1 MSKSTRSLMDEI
13 DARPAVDNQ
22 QTFET
27 LWGILGEL
35 FEKVQ
40 ARFQLEPDAS
50 TADLQP
56 YEAID
61 GSGSGGYLST
71 FAGPDIDW
79 LVFSWVGNPKM
90 SFTNMHLTISLAP
103 KYEAPNLGLAFGT
116 TPDLFMYMDYVPRKD
131 LAANP
136 DYMDKYY
143 TELNEEHLRLHED
156 DGLTSFISRDMYMRV
171 TQTPASIC
179 FSAADNETNMQT
191 VRDTAHKM
199 LDQWLANVEKSAIQ
213 PAEQRAAQA
222 ERDELVRR
230 EIALRDPMNEMV
242 ERMYGPE
249 LSSKLVNALWGG
261 NRVLPRPE

>member
-1 MSKSTRSLMDEI
+1 MSKSTRSLIDEI

-22 QTFET
+22 KTFET

-35 FEKVQ
+35 FAKVSD
-40 ARFQLEPDAS
+40 RFELTADPS

-90 SFTNMHLTISLAP
+90 SFTNMHLTISLAS
-103 KYEAPNLGLAFGT
+103 KYDAPNLGLAFGT
-116 TPDLFMYMDYVPRKD
+116 TPDLFMYMDYVPRVD
-131 LAANP
+131 MTANP

-143 TELNEEHLRLHED
+143 SEINEEHLHLHDNSE
-156 DGLTSFISRDMYMRV
+156 LSTFISRDMYMRV

-179 FSAADNETNMQT
+179 FTAADSDESMTT
-191 VRDTAHKM
+191 LRESAHK
-199 LDQWLANVEKSAIQ
+199 LFDQWLANVEKSAIL
-213 PAEQRAAQA
+213 AEADRPAQA
-222 ERDELVRR
+222 ARDEFIRK

-242 ERMYGPE
+242 ERMYGKE

-261 NRVLPRPE
+261 ERQLARPE

>member
-1 MSKSTRSLMDEI
+1 MSKSTRSLIDEI
-13 DARPAVDNQ
+13 DARPSVDNQ

-35 FEKVQ
+35 FDKIA
-40 ARFQLEPDAS
+40 ARFELNPDAS

-90 SFTNMHLTISLAP
+90 SFTNMHLTISLAS

-116 TPDLFMYMDYVPRKD
+116 TPDLFMYMDYVPRVD

-136 DYMDKYY
+136 GYMDKYY
-143 TELNEEHLRLHED
+143 AEINEEHLRLHD
-156 DGLTSFISRDMYMRV
+156 NDGLSTFISRDLYMRV

-179 FSAADNETNMQT
+179 FTAPDSDENMGT
-191 VRDTAHKM
+191 IRETAHK
-199 LDQWLANVEKSAIQ
+199 LVDQWLANVEKSAILA
-213 PAEQRAAQA
+213 PAERPAQA
-222 ERDELVRR
+222 ARDEFIRK

-242 ERMYGPE
+242 QRMYGPE

-261 NRVLPRPE
+261 GRVLPRPE